1 MNSVYMIERLG
12 AEHRRQLLCEAEQAR
27 DARKA
32 GYAPQVPSRR
42 AFAALA
48 AVVADILVRL
58 NR

>member
-1 MNSVYMIERLG
+1 MIERLG